1 MEESTGS
8 PGKEGITALEEA
20 AILDICA
27 SHPQMIRRQTEHIH
41 TYLER
46 SKAIEL

>member
-20 AILDICA
+20 AILDLCA
-27 SHPQMIRRQTEHIH
+27 SHPQMRSGVRQSIYTH
-41 TYLER
+41 TLKEA
-46 SKAIEL
+46 KP